1 MTDSR
6 EHRESGGRRWRPLLL
21 SGRPWAATVYLL
33 SYFVVGTLL
42 FSLVLTSVL
51 VAAALSI
58 VGVGLPLLVA
68 AAVLIRGCAAIER
81 WRALL
86 VTDFVPA
93 VHRTV
98 HGRGI
103 MAQLRTRWSD
113 PATLRACGYLI
124 LMYVPLLILDTAV
137 VALWLSVVGMV
148 TVPLWFWAIPQN
160 GGHGVMIGYRP
171 EAPDTTSFAFGDG
184 SFGLWIGDLPTA
196 LLAAALFLVLAFV
209 LAHLVV
215 AVAGAHGR
223 VVRSLLGPPTD
234 PLETARRALDEP
246 GPLHGGIPSEAGS
259 RGGVENR

>member
-1 MTDSR
+1 MIDSR
-6 EHRESGGRRWRPLLL
+6 EPRVSSGRGLRPLLL
-21 SGRPWAATVYLL
+21 SGRTWAATLYPL
-33 SYFVVGTLL
+33 SYSVVGTLL
-42 FSLVLTSVL
+42 FSLVLASVL
-51 VAAALSI
+51 VAATLSI
-58 VGVGLPLLVA
+58 VWVGLPLLVA
-68 AAVLIRGCAAIER
+68 VAVLVRGCAAIER

-103 MAQLRTRWSD
+103 MAQLKTRWSD
-113 PATLRACGYLI
+113 PATFRACGYLL

-171 EAPDTTSFAFGDG
+171 EAPNTTSFAFGDG

-196 LLAAALFLVLAFV
+196 LFAAALFLVLAFL

-215 AVAGAHGR
+215 AVSGLHGR
-223 VVRSLLGPPTD
+223 VVHSLLGPPAD
-234 PLETARRALDEP
+234 PLETARRTLDEP
-246 GPLHGGIPSEAGS
+246 GPLHEGRPSEAGGP
-259 RGGVENR
+259 GGTGNR